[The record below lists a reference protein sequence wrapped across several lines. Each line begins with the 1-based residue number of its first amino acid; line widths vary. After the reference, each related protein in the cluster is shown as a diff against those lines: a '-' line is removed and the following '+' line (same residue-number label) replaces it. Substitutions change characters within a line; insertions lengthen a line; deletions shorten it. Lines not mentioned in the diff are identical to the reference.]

1 MTALRRLATMSGLA
15 RISREIWFDLGW
27 IFLAFVGFIMV
38 GFGLRDPWPADEPR
52 FAAIAR
58 DMWLSGEWLIPRAGG
73 DLYQDKP
80 PLHFWLMALGIGL
93 TGSLRVGFLLPSM
106 LASFAT
112 LCLVYDIVRRLHGR
126 EAGLAAALLLACSLQ
141 FVITMRGAQ
150 IDATLIFFCTLALYA
165 SMRCLLLGGGWH
177 WAAVGGIAAG
187 LGVID
192 KAVGFL
198 TLGLWVLA
206 WLLHRSGFKGVT
218 RPSAQEIAVLLGA
231 FLLTISL
238 WLVPMLW
245 YVAQSGSAE
254 LIAYRDEL
262 LFQQTLERYTQAW
275 HHIRP
280 WYYYLIEVIPFLWL
294 PVSALL
300 IWLVPA
306 WTRDW
311 RERSAVVWLPLLWG
325 LAVIVFFSLSTGKRG
340 IYILPALP
348 ALVIAASAHLP
359 QLWQRLAVQRT
370 SLALAAVLV
379 VPAVVMAAALWLGHP
394 RATQFIAKSEL
405 RDAMPLWVFASV
417 SLIVWLACLW
427 RRPLLAWPLVV
438 ASLTSVWGL
447 IAAPQLNP
455 IRSAEAF
462 MTGVQQQ
469 VGEHEELGLLAY
481 KEQFLL
487 HLRRDTVNFGHRRWR
502 EGDAEAYDA
511 ARWLMADE
519 GRVLLVPDYF
529 VDTCFAEAARKSAGI
544 SSRNEWFLVRGNAN
558 EDCVRQGDLGKV
570 IRYAPLAGT

>member
-1 MTALRRLATMSGLA
+1 MSRLVSRHRQVGVDLA
-15 RISREIWFDLGW
+15 W
-27 IFLAFVGFIMV
+27 IFLAFVGFILV

-106 LASFAT
+106 MASFAT
-112 LCLVYDIVRRLHGR
+112 LCLVYDIARRLHGR
-126 EAGLAAALLLACSLQ
+126 EAGLAAGLLLACSLQ
-141 FVITMRGAQ
+141 FVITTRGAQ

-165 SMRCLLLGGGWH
+165 SLRCLLLGGGWH
-177 WAAVGGIAAG
+177 WAAVAGIAAG

-198 TLGLWVLA
+198 TLGLWVIA
-206 WLLHRSGFKGVT
+206 WLLHRSGFKTVT
-218 RPSAQEIAVLLGA
+218 RPSTQEIAVLLGA

-238 WLVPMLW
+238 WLLPMLW
-245 YVAQSGSAE
+245 YVQQSGSAE

-300 IWLVPA
+300 VWLLPA
-306 WTRDW
+306 WRRDW
-311 RERSAVVWLPLLWG
+311 RARSAVTWLPLLWS
-325 LAVIVFFSLSTGKRG
+325 LAVVVFFSLSTGKRG

-348 ALVIAASAHLP
+348 ALVIAASSHLP
-359 QLWQRLAVQRT
+359 LLWQRVSVQRT
-370 SLALAAVLV
+370 SLALAALLV
-379 VPAVVMAAALWLGHP
+379 IPAVVMAAALWLGHP
-394 RATQFIAKSEL
+394 RAQEFIAESEL
-405 RDAMPLWVFASV
+405 RDATPLWVFAGI
-417 SLIVWLACLW
+417 SLVVWLVCF
-427 RRPLLAWPLVV
+427 RRGPLLAWPLVL
-438 ASLTSVWGL
+438 ACLTSVWGL
-447 IAAPQLNP
+447 LAAPQLNP
-455 IRSAEAF
+455 TRSASAF
-462 MTGVQQQ
+462 MADVQQR
-469 VGEHEELGLLAY
+469 VGAEEELGLLAY

-487 HLRRDTVNFGHRRWR
+487 HLTRETVNFGHRRWR
-502 EGDAEAYDA
+502 EGDAEAHDA
-511 ARWLMADE
+511 ARWLMAGE

-529 VDTCFAEAARKSAGI
+529 VDKCFTEADRTLVGV
-544 SSRNEWFLVRGNAN
+544 SSRNEWFLVRGEAN
-558 EDCVRQGDLGKV
+558 EECVRRGDLGKV

>member
-206 WLLHRSGFKGVT
+206 WLLQRSGFKGVT
-218 RPSAQEIAVLLGA
+218 RPSAQEIALLLGA

-262 LFQQTLERYTQAW
+262 LFQQTLERYTQAL

-311 RERSAVVWLPLLWG
+311 R
-325 LAVIVFFSLSTGKRG
+325 
-340 IYILPALP
+340 
-348 ALVIAASAHLP
+348 
-359 QLWQRLAVQRT
+359 
-370 SLALAAVLV
+370 
-379 VPAVVMAAALWLGHP
+379 
-394 RATQFIAKSEL
+394 
-405 RDAMPLWVFASV
+405 
-417 SLIVWLACLW
+417 
-427 RRPLLAWPLVV
+427 
-438 ASLTSVWGL
+438 
-447 IAAPQLNP
+447 
-455 IRSAEAF
+455 
-462 MTGVQQQ
+462 
-469 VGEHEELGLLAY
+469 
-481 KEQFLL
+481 
-487 HLRRDTVNFGHRRWR
+487 
-502 EGDAEAYDA
+502 
-511 ARWLMADE
+511 
-519 GRVLLVPDYF
+519 
-529 VDTCFAEAARKSAGI
+529 
-544 SSRNEWFLVRGNAN
+544 
-558 EDCVRQGDLGKV
+558 
-570 IRYAPLAGT
+570 